1 MIDMAV
7 LAKKGIEVRT
17 QLCVELPVAEPM
29 EPIYELEF
37 NGETEAEKRKR
48 YMGTRRKRSIG
59 KDEQQ
64 EFKKEDHFKTNG
76 ERPEK

>member
-17 QLCVELPVAEPM
+17 LFCVELPIAEPM
-29 EPIYELEF
+29 KPIYELEF

-48 YMGTRRKRSIG
+48 YMG
-59 KDEQQ
+59 
-64 EFKKEDHFKTNG
+64 N
-76 ERPEK
+76 